1 MRGRSPRRKGDRL
14 ERAVVEQFR
23 SGGVEAKRV
32 PLSGSADGYPGDVVA
47 TIAGR
52 ELTVECKSRAR
63 SPLYAWLEDR
73 DALIVK
79 ADRQEPLI
87 AMRLADL
94 LELLGAGR

>member
-1 MRGRSPRRKGDRL
+1 MAGKTPRRKGDRL
-14 ERAVVEQFR
+14 ERAVVQQLQDV
-23 SGGVEAKRV
+23 GVDAKRV
-32 PLSGSADGYPGDVVA
+32 PLSGSAAGYPGDVVA

-52 ELTVECKSRAR
+52 ELTLECKSRAR

-87 AMRLADL
+87 TMRLADL
-94 LELLGAGR
+94 LELLGGHR